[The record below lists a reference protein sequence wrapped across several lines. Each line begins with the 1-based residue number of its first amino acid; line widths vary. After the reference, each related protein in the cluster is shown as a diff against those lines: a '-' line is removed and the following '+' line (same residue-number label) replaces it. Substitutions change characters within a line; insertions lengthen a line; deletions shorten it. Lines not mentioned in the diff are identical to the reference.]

1 MSNKAQGPGRGDEG
15 TGIPCPLPLAPC
27 PSRKAG
33 FTLIELL
40 VVLAIIGTLLALA
53 APRYFQ
59 HVQRGKEAVLREN
72 LATMRDAIDQYHAD
86 KGQWPESLAVLAE
99 TRYLRRVPPD
109 PITER
114 TDTWVELP
122 PAEPEATGVQDV
134 KSGAEGQGLDGTP
147 YTDW

>member
-1 MSNKAQGPGRGDEG
+1 M
-15 TGIPCPLPLAPC
+15 
-27 PSRKAG
+27 G

-59 HVQRGKEAVLREN
+59 HVQRGREAVLREN

-86 KGQWPESLAVLAE
+86 RGQWPESLAILAE
-99 TRYLRRVPPD
+99 ARYLRRVPPD

-114 TDTWVELP
+114 TDTWIELP
-122 PAEPEATGVQDV
+122 PPVAEAGGVGDV
-134 KSGAEGQGLDGTP
+134 RSGAEGVATDGTP
-147 YTDW
+147 YGEW